1 MYPVSANFHTLA
13 VQDAPKTRVRIYFI
27 DDTVDCTDDNDVQT
41 NGTLLIGEAGDT
53 DSNKR
58 IGQNGITFNEMF
70 NSEKNVQIGDAVS
83 SQIGMTLLNTDGSL
97 DNFQYG
103 RCKVYLDVYDTAN
116 TAWLSCPMGVYI
128 IELPTKRKVQ
138 LVNAV
143 GFDQMTK
150 FDEICDTWWNGLNW
164 SGGLTLL
171 QIVQSMATQLGV
183 SVSSNTASAI
193 VNSSLSYTESPF
205 DCVQVTYREVLEY
218 VAEATGTV
226 ARFDRDGAL
235 DLRWF
240 EQAGDIETN
249 TYTGNPVSFV
259 GTSYTSVNSAV
270 VPITPIQNLN
280 GYPSPWSAGG
290 GVSKCP
296 SFANGTHTM
305 TNGLTVTIQ
314 DGEITINGTA
324 SSSGYYQ
331 ESIESTVMPA
341 DAYVSFNNPVG
352 TFNIAYVFIHGS
364 TQIAAPSLSPAN
376 GTKKP
381 TGLSGATVNKLR
393 VYCNAGTYDNFKMSP
408 IVHDGSTPQAWQPY
422 ANICPITGR
431 TGANVYVS
439 PTENVA
445 DATTYAVDWT
455 SEAGTVYGGTVD
467 VVSGALKA
475 RPYIASYNGETLVGP
490 WVSSMDGYTPGGT
503 PTNGAQVVDMGGA
516 ETSYQL
522 TSQQITALVGQNYVW
537 SSVGGAIT
545 VGTDTINPITID
557 TDTVGNQC
565 LSIDKAEYS
574 VAQIDLLR
582 AKFAKG
588 DIGVTTGSGS
598 NEYTIQNNLFLN
610 GATTAAIQSKLADIY
625 TRLNALSAYY
635 PISGRFIFDWS
646 IEAGD
651 IILVRQLSTNYT
663 IPIFQNTMTWRG
675 GYVVSNLIS
684 DGDKTRP
691 VLDATE
697 RDYYRLDSDMR
708 TIIIDAPRINLLGYT
723 TINNGFKVNLDGTF
737 EANGATINGKVV
749 SDGAYDD
756 VIVDDGLITFKDAND
771 TTIAYLGDNGL
782 GYAELSFIRPN
793 ARSYVWSSG
802 FNIKD
807 ANNNNKVNITG
818 ASADFNVPVSATGLT
833 INGNAIK
840 AIIAATHTITASTVT
855 AGSQGSCNI
864 PIGISGYTPLGIIAV
879 EGADNSNLCLVQFSL
894 FDSST
899 ARLVYVNTGTVSRT
913 PSWTVTILYLIN

>member
-83 SQIGMTLLNTDGSL
+83 SQIGMTLLNTDGAL

-193 VNSSLSYTESPF
+193 LNSSLSYTESPF

-240 EQAGDIETN
+240 NAAQIGGN
-249 TYTGNPVSFV
+249 T
-259 GTSYTSVNSAV
+259 
-270 VPITPIQNLN
+270 
-280 GYPSPWSAGG
+280 
-290 GVSKCP
+290 
-296 SFANGTHTM
+296 
-305 TNGLTVTIQ
+305 
-314 DGEITINGTA
+314 
-324 SSSGYYQ
+324 
-331 ESIESTVMPA
+331 
-341 DAYVSFNNPVG
+341 
-352 TFNIAYVFIHGS
+352 
-364 TQIAAPSLSPAN
+364 
-376 GTKKP
+376 
-381 TGLSGATVNKLR
+381 
-393 VYCNAGTYDNFKMSP
+393 
-408 IVHDGSTPQAWQPY
+408 
-422 ANICPITGR
+422 
-431 TGANVYVS
+431 
-439 PTENVA
+439 
-445 DATTYAVDWT
+445 
-455 SEAGTVYGGTVD
+455 
-467 VVSGALKA
+467 
-475 RPYIASYNGETLVGP
+475 
-490 WVSSMDGYTPGGT
+490 
-503 PTNGAQVVDMGGA
+503 
-516 ETSYQL
+516 
-522 TSQQITALVGQNYVW
+522 
-537 SSVGGAIT
+537 
-545 VGTDTINPITID
+545 ITID

-635 PISGRFIFDWS
+635 PISGRFISDWS

-708 TIIIDAPRINLLGYT
+708 TLIIDAPRINLLGYT

-749 SDGAYDD
+749 SDGTYDD
-756 VIVDDGLITFKDAND
+756 VIVDDGLITFKNAND
-771 TTIAYLGDNGL
+771 TTIAYVGDNGL
-782 GYAELSFIRPN
+782 GYAEISFIQPN
-793 ARSYVWSSG
+793 ARSYVSSSG
-802 FNIKD
+802 FAIKD
-807 ANNNNKVNITG
+807 ANDDYKVEITN
-818 ASADFNVPVSATGLT
+818 ASADFDVPVSATGLT

-840 AIIAATHTITASTVT
+840 AITTVTHTVTASTVT
-855 AGSQGSCNI
+855 AGTQGSCNI
-864 PIGISGYTPLGIIAV
+864 QIGISGYTTLGIIAV
-879 EGADNSNLCLVQFSL
+879 DGADNSNLCLVQFSL
-894 FDSST
+894 TNSST

-913 PSWTVTILYLIN
+913 PSWTVTILYTIN

>member
-13 VQDAPKTRVRIYFI
+13 IQDAPKTRVRIYFI
-27 DDTVDCTDDNDVQT
+27 DDTVDCTDDADVVA
-41 NGTLLIGEAGDT
+41 NGTLLTGEAGDT

-83 SQIGMTLLNTDGSL
+83 SQIGMTLLNTDGAL

-240 EQAGDIETN
+240 NAAQIG
-249 TYTGNPVSFV
+249 GN
-259 GTSYTSVNSAV
+259 
-270 VPITPIQNLN
+270 
-280 GYPSPWSAGG
+280 
-290 GVSKCP
+290 
-296 SFANGTHTM
+296 
-305 TNGLTVTIQ
+305 TVTI
-314 DGEITINGTA
+314 N
-324 SSSGYYQ
+324 
-331 ESIESTVMPA
+331 
-341 DAYVSFNNPVG
+341 
-352 TFNIAYVFIHGS
+352 
-364 TQIAAPSLSPAN
+364 
-376 GTKKP
+376 
-381 TGLSGATVNKLR
+381 
-393 VYCNAGTYDNFKMSP
+393 
-408 IVHDGSTPQAWQPY
+408 
-422 ANICPITGR
+422 
-431 TGANVYVS
+431 
-439 PTENVA
+439 
-445 DATTYAVDWT
+445 
-455 SEAGTVYGGTVD
+455 
-467 VVSGALKA
+467 
-475 RPYIASYNGETLVGP
+475 
-490 WVSSMDGYTPGGT
+490 
-503 PTNGAQVVDMGGA
+503 
-516 ETSYQL
+516 
-522 TSQQITALVGQNYVW
+522 
-537 SSVGGAIT
+537 
-545 VGTDTINPITID
+545 

-610 GATTAAIQSKLADIY
+610 GATTAAIQSKLTDIY

-675 GYVVSNLIS
+675 GYVVSDLIS

-737 EANGATINGKVV
+737 EANGATINGSVESVDPIYNNKVKITAGIIKLYDENGTERGTLVADQGVAMAEFSGYGRTYV
-749 SDGAYDD
+749 SPSEISMYDTNDNHRTRLASANDGTHFQA
-756 VIVDDGLITFKDAND
+756 KDANGNVVAQILD
-771 TTIAYLGDNGL
+771 SEIRTSGTLYCDSAYVSNDISCSGLSVNGAVDAKTVNILNQKTSNTLTTAGWYRVVSCTTNGSLIGVSVGIGGAQIVGADVLIAELATAQIVVKNVQTSNVISDMRVMRDSGGSYHIDIKKANSTSTTVVVDLDPHGHARTAANMTAASLTAVADSPAGETRLTTISLEKRTAPLSSPTSLITNGTIVNSTTFSYTATQPCWFYYVPVLQAGVSGGFEVKLNNVVLASYASGEAIGVNVAAIPVPMQTGDVLDISQASNRT
-782 GYAELSFIRPN
+782 S
-793 ARSYVWSSG
+793 SYRVL
-802 FNIKD
+802 
-807 ANNNNKVNITG
+807 TMRG
-818 ASADFNVPVSATGLT
+818 AS
-833 INGNAIK
+833 
-840 AIIAATHTITASTVT
+840 
-855 AGSQGSCNI
+855 
-864 PIGISGYTPLGIIAV
+864 
-879 EGADNSNLCLVQFSL
+879 
-894 FDSST
+894 
-899 ARLVYVNTGTVSRT
+899 
-913 PSWTVTILYLIN
+913 

>member
-13 VQDAPKTRVRIYFI
+13 IQDAPKTRVRIYFI
-27 DDTVDCTDDNDVQT
+27 GDAVDCTDDADVVA

-83 SQIGMTLLNTDGSL
+83 SQIGMTLLNTDGAL

-240 EQAGDIETN
+240 NAAQIGGN
-249 TYTGNPVSFV
+249 T
-259 GTSYTSVNSAV
+259 
-270 VPITPIQNLN
+270 
-280 GYPSPWSAGG
+280 
-290 GVSKCP
+290 
-296 SFANGTHTM
+296 
-305 TNGLTVTIQ
+305 
-314 DGEITINGTA
+314 ITIN
-324 SSSGYYQ
+324 
-331 ESIESTVMPA
+331 
-341 DAYVSFNNPVG
+341 
-352 TFNIAYVFIHGS
+352 
-364 TQIAAPSLSPAN
+364 
-376 GTKKP
+376 
-381 TGLSGATVNKLR
+381 
-393 VYCNAGTYDNFKMSP
+393 
-408 IVHDGSTPQAWQPY
+408 
-422 ANICPITGR
+422 
-431 TGANVYVS
+431 
-439 PTENVA
+439 
-445 DATTYAVDWT
+445 
-455 SEAGTVYGGTVD
+455 
-467 VVSGALKA
+467 
-475 RPYIASYNGETLVGP
+475 
-490 WVSSMDGYTPGGT
+490 
-503 PTNGAQVVDMGGA
+503 
-516 ETSYQL
+516 
-522 TSQQITALVGQNYVW
+522 
-537 SSVGGAIT
+537 
-545 VGTDTINPITID
+545 

-663 IPIFQNTMTWRG
+663 VPIFQNTMTWRG
-675 GYVVSNLIS
+675 GYVVSDLIS

-737 EANGATINGKVV
+737 EANGATINGSVESVDQIYNNKVKITAGIIKLYDENGNERGNLVADQGVATAEFSGYGRTYV
-749 SDGAYDD
+749 SPEGISLYDTGDNFRTGLVSANDGTHFWA
-756 VIVDDGLITFKDAND
+756 KDANGNVVAQILD
-771 TTIAYLGDNGL
+771 SGITTSGDISCEWLSANTAVDAKYVNILSQKASNTLTTAGWYRVVSCTTSGSLIGVSVGIAGAQIVGADVLIAELDTAQIVVKNVQKSNVISDIRVMRDSGNSYHIDIKKANSTSTTIVVDLDPHGHARTAANMTAASLTAVADSPAGETRLTTISLEKRTAPLSSPTSLITNGTIANSTTFSYTATESCWFYYVPVLQAGTSGGFEVKLNNVILASYTSGEAIGVNVAAIPVPMQKGDVLDITQN
-782 GYAELSFIRPN
+782 SNRTS
-793 ARSYVWSSG
+793 SYRVL
-802 FNIKD
+802 
-807 ANNNNKVNITG
+807 TMRG
-818 ASADFNVPVSATGLT
+818 AS
-833 INGNAIK
+833 
-840 AIIAATHTITASTVT
+840 
-855 AGSQGSCNI
+855 
-864 PIGISGYTPLGIIAV
+864 
-879 EGADNSNLCLVQFSL
+879 
-894 FDSST
+894 
-899 ARLVYVNTGTVSRT
+899 
-913 PSWTVTILYLIN
+913 

>member
-13 VQDAPKTRVRIYFI
+13 IQDAPKTRVRIYFI

-41 NGTLLIGEAGDT
+41 NGTLLIGEVGDT

-83 SQIGMTLLNTDGSL
+83 SQIGMTLLNTDGAL

-183 SVSSNTASAI
+183 SVSSNTASEI

-240 EQAGDIETN
+240 NAAQIG
-249 TYTGNPVSFV
+249 GN
-259 GTSYTSVNSAV
+259 
-270 VPITPIQNLN
+270 
-280 GYPSPWSAGG
+280 
-290 GVSKCP
+290 
-296 SFANGTHTM
+296 
-305 TNGLTVTIQ
+305 TVTI
-314 DGEITINGTA
+314 
-324 SSSGYYQ
+324 
-331 ESIESTVMPA
+331 
-341 DAYVSFNNPVG
+341 
-352 TFNIAYVFIHGS
+352 
-364 TQIAAPSLSPAN
+364 
-376 GTKKP
+376 
-381 TGLSGATVNKLR
+381 
-393 VYCNAGTYDNFKMSP
+393 NA
-408 IVHDGSTPQAWQPY
+408 
-422 ANICPITGR
+422 
-431 TGANVYVS
+431 
-439 PTENVA
+439 
-445 DATTYAVDWT
+445 
-455 SEAGTVYGGTVD
+455 
-467 VVSGALKA
+467 
-475 RPYIASYNGETLVGP
+475 
-490 WVSSMDGYTPGGT
+490 
-503 PTNGAQVVDMGGA
+503 
-516 ETSYQL
+516 
-522 TSQQITALVGQNYVW
+522 
-537 SSVGGAIT
+537 
-545 VGTDTINPITID
+545 
-557 TDTVGNQC
+557 DTVGNQC

-708 TIIIDAPRINLLGYT
+708 TLIIDAPRINLLGYT

-749 SDGAYDD
+749 SDGTYDD
-756 VIVDDGLITFKDAND
+756 VIVDDGLITFKDANN
-771 TTIAYLGDNGL
+771 TTIAYIGDNGL

-807 ANNNNKVNITG
+807 ANNNDKVNITG

-840 AIIAATHTITASTVT
+840 AITTDKQTVTATTVT

-894 FDSST
+894 TNSST

-913 PSWTVTILYLIN
+913 PSWTVTILYIIN